1 MYFYQ
6 LEVFSNNEVRR
17 ITLQDRESKGDKLDV
32 IPCTSEDRIKARNF
46 ASRRNF
52 ARTQTS

>member
-46 ASRRNF
+46 ASGRNF